1 MQIPEMFSYVG
12 MKDTKVPDEVLLIHT
27 QKYKMEERVKTE
39 HNLVWTFLYLFASFP
54 FCIYLYFYF
63 QYLSTFKI
71 LKILFVLKYN
81 KYHIL

>member
-12 MKDTKVPDEVLLIHT
+12 IKDTKYEVHLILT

-39 HNLVWTFLYLFASFP
+39 HNLATQAVWIFLYIYLFASFP
-54 FCIYLYFYF
+54 FCIYFYF

-71 LKILFVLKYN
+71 SKNTFCTEVQ
-81 KYHIL
+81 